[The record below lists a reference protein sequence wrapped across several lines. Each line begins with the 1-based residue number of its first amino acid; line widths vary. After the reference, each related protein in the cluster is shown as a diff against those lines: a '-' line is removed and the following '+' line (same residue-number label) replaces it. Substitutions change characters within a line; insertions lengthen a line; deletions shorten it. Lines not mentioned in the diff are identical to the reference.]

1 MFLLLKSVYEAI
13 RSVVCL
19 QFVVNHF
26 CVNGRKKREKGK
38 ITSGSL
44 IRAIHD

>member
-1 MFLLLKSVYEAI
+1 MFLLLKSVYGAI
-13 RSVVCL
+13 RL